1 MQLTREAAMTPYNF
15 IPFPKNVIY
24 RYDKFENLP
33 SHGFQENNKLKSGCI
48 EYTVESKSP
57 LFIGNGNQ
65 EFFNIDG
72 EYMIPGSS
80 IRGRVRTN
88 AEILS
93 YAKPQFIGEQTF
105 WYRALAD
112 KSIRLRNEYTED
124 LKNRNKNTSEDNKSL
139 EDVVQAGYLIKKGNR
154 YEITPAKKD
163 NKNRYFQRVGESRLR
178 EMSINN
184 ENKESIFMYKNMDWE
199 KINDLKRDRKNQKKY
214 NKDQITRKIDNI
226 FRENKRNNRN
236 DSNSFKPYSQK
247 VWYRTDETG
256 TVIDISSRSH
266 EDWKRGHLANS
277 SNLGNKQ
284 VHYLIFEDS
293 SESLIVP
300 REVISNFNVNV
311 KYRDVQEKNL
321 YGIRREVNKKPIFY
335 KINSRNQI
343 EVIGFTPY
351 LKIPYKN
358 SILSGVRFKNLDNE
372 KVDYVQAMFGMTET
386 TSDKKKTRN
395 YKSRLIFDNLKLETA
410 AAPNNE
416 YKLPLMN
423 PNPKSFQLYLK
434 QSSDDLNNLVSY
446 NNEFDLNGYKFYYL
460 KNDYHLPS
468 KEPSGNYISTIKP
481 LENVKFRGKVYFKN
495 LNDDEL
501 GLLLTAI
508 EPFKSSLDNLGQG
521 KPFGFGKVK
530 ITVEKLLMDQNK
542 NINKKSYDLYKEIQ
556 DIISDSKTTQN
567 IYDDV
572 KDIDYYK
579 KEFKEEIK
587 KLKEKYGN
595 EDTTD
600 IIEMMNYSKLMEVDY
615 EKYQYMNVKRF
626 SEREVLPS
634 INQLQ
639 KPSRGNSNKNTN
651 VNVSLMIE
659 EIKNAQKRINQN
671 QDKTMYESYV
681 MNSKSI
687 LVLSKLS
694 ADEVNV
700 RKILNS
706 FRRVDYK
713 QLNYNSFDSI
723 RNISKYDIIIF
734 NNYNGSKE
742 KDENGL
748 HYTNELEALDN
759 LMNSNKDKAYLY
771 FNTRR
776 QNYMGNFD
784 GVYHYSS
791 TNVTLFN
798 AVIDLARY
806 EEDIR

>member
-1 MQLTREAAMTPYNF
+1 MQITRETAMTPYNF
-15 IPFPKNVIY
+15 IPFPKKVIY

-57 LFIGNGNQ
+57 LFIGSGNQ

-112 KSIRLRNEYTED
+112 KSKKLNKEYIEN
-124 LKNRNKNTSEDNKSL
+124 LKNKNRLEDNKSL

-178 EMSINN
+178 KMSINN
-184 ENKESIFMYKNMDWE
+184 ENKESIFMYKNMDWGE
-199 KINDLKRDRKNQKKY
+199 INALKRDRKNEKTQY

-226 FRENKRNNRN
+226 LRDNKKAYRY
-236 DSNSFKPYSQK
+236 DSNAFKPYSQK
-247 VWYRTDETG
+247 VWYITDETG
-256 TVIDISSRSH
+256 TVVDISSISH
-266 EDWKRGHLANS
+266 ENWKRGHLANS

-284 VHYLIFEDS
+284 VHYLIFGDS

-300 REVISNFNVNV
+300 RTVISNFSVNV
-311 KYRDVQEKNL
+311 EYRNNQEKNL
-321 YGIRREVNKKPIFY
+321 YEINKDFNEKPVFY
-335 KINSRNQI
+335 KINSKNEV

-358 SILSGVRFKNLDNE
+358 SILSGVRFENSDNE

-386 TSDKKKTRN
+386 TSDKNKTRN
-395 YKSRLIFDNLKLETA
+395 YKSRVIFDNLKLETA
-410 AAPNNE
+410 AAPNDE

-423 PNPKSFQLYLK
+423 PKPTSFQLYLK
-434 QSSDDLNNLVSY
+434 QNSDDLKDLVNY
-446 NNEFDLNGYKFYYL
+446 NNQFELNGYKFYYL
-460 KNDYHLPS
+460 KNNHHLPS
-468 KEPSGNYISTIKP
+468 ETLTGDYISTIKP
-481 LENVKFRGKVYFKN
+481 LEDVKFRGKVYFKN

-501 GLLLTAI
+501 GLLLTAL
-508 EPFKSSLDNLGQG
+508 EPFKNSLDNLGQG

-556 DIISDSKTTQN
+556 DIISNNKTTQN

-572 KDIDYYK
+572 TDIDYYK

-600 IIEMMNYSKLMEVDY
+600 IIEMMNYSKLMEVNH
-615 EKYQYMNVKRF
+615 EKYQYMDIKRF
-626 SEREVLPS
+626 KEREVLPS
-634 INQLQ
+634 IDQLQ

-651 VNVSLMIE
+651 VNAAGVIE
-659 EIKNAQKRINQN
+659 KIKNAQKRINQN

-713 QLNYNSFDSI
+713 LLNYNSFDSI

>member
-1 MQLTREAAMTPYNF
+1 MQITRETAMTPYNF
-15 IPFPKNVIY
+15 IPFPKKVIY

-33 SHGFQENNKLKSGCI
+33 SHGFQENNKLKSGYI

-124 LKNRNKNTSEDNKSL
+124 LKNRNKNTAEDNKSL

-199 KINDLKRDRKNQKKY
+199 EISDLKRDRKNEKTQY
-214 NKDQITRKIDNI
+214 NKDQITKTIESLLI
-226 FRENKRNNRN
+226 KNKN
-236 DSNSFKPYSQK
+236 NSFKPYSQK

-284 VHYLIFEDS
+284 VHYIIFEDS
-293 SESLIVP
+293 SKSLIVP

-386 TSDKKKTRN
+386 ISDKKKTRN
-395 YKSRLIFDNLKLETA
+395 YKSRLIFDNLKLETEA
-410 AAPNNE
+410 VPNDE

-508 EPFKSSLDNLGQG
+508 EPFKNSLDNLGQG

-530 ITVEKLLMDQNK
+530 ITIEKLLMDQNE
-542 NINKKSYDLYKEIQ
+542 NTNKKSYDLYKEIQ
-556 DIISDSKTTQN
+556 DIIRDNKTTQN

-572 KDIDYYK
+572 TDIEHYK

-600 IIEMMNYSKLMEVDY
+600 IIKMMNYSKLMEVDY

-634 INQLQ
+634 IDQLQ
-639 KPSRGNSNKNTN
+639 DYNLLKN
-651 VNVSLMIE
+651 
-659 EIKNAQKRINQN
+659 
-671 QDKTMYESYV
+671 DESMKEDSQVKILNDTYV

-694 ADEVNV
+694 ADEANI
-700 RKILNS
+700 RKFLSS

-713 QLNYNSFDSI
+713 LLNYNSFDSI
-723 RNISKYDIIIF
+723 RKISKYDIIIF

-742 KDENGL
+742 KDENG
-748 HYTNELEALDN
+748 YKTQCTKELEALDN
-759 LMNSNKDKAYLY
+759 FMNSNKDKAYLY
-771 FNTRR
+771 FNTRK
-776 QNYMGNFD
+776 QNYMGDFND
-784 GVYHYSS
+784 ICNISNNPNNS
-791 TNVTLFN
+791 QILLN
-798 AVIDLARY
+798 AVIRAACKSEGL
-806 EEDIR
+806 

>member
-1 MQLTREAAMTPYNF
+1 MQPTRETAMTPYNF

-33 SHGFQENNKLKSGCI
+33 SHGFEENNKLKSGFI

-57 LFIGNGNQ
+57 LFIGNGNK
-65 EFFNIDG
+65 EFFNIEG
-72 EYMIPGSS
+72 KYMIPGSS

-112 KSIRLRNEYTED
+112 KSKKLNKEYIEN
-124 LKNRNKNTSEDNKSL
+124 LKNKNTSEDNKSL

-184 ENKESIFMYKNMDWE
+184 ENKESIFMYKNIDWE
-199 KINDLKRDRKNQKKY
+199 KINDLKRDRENEETKFK
-214 NKDQITRKIDNI
+214 KDQITRKIDDI
-226 FRENKRNNRN
+226 LRENKRNNRN
-236 DSNSFKPYSQK
+236 DSNAFKPYSQK
-247 VWYRTDETG
+247 VWYRTDDSG
-256 TVIDISSRSH
+256 TVIDISSINH
-266 EDWKRGHLANS
+266 EDWKKGHLANS

-300 REVISNFNVNV
+300 RKVISNFSVNV
-311 KYRDVQEKNL
+311 EYRNSQEKNL
-321 YGIRREVNKKPIFY
+321 YGISKEVNKKPVFY
-335 KINSRNQI
+335 KVNFKNEV

-358 SILSGVRFKNLDNE
+358 SILSGVRFKNPDNE

-386 TSDKKKTRN
+386 TSDKKRTRN

-410 AAPNNE
+410 AAPNDE

-423 PNPKSFQLYLK
+423 PKPTSFQLYLK
-434 QSSDDLNNLVSY
+434 QNSDDLKDLVNY
-446 NNEFDLNGYKFYYL
+446 NNELELNGYKFYYL
-460 KNDYHLPS
+460 KNNHHLPS
-468 KEPSGNYISTIKP
+468 EDLTGDYISTIKP
-481 LENVKFRGKVYFKN
+481 LEEVKFKGKIYFKN

-501 GLLLTAI
+501 GLLLTAL
-508 EPFKSSLDNLGQG
+508 EPFKNSLDNLGQG

-556 DIISDSKTTQN
+556 EIISENKTTKN

-572 KDIDYYK
+572 TDIDHYK
-579 KEFKEEIK
+579 KTFKEEIK

-600 IIEMMNYSKLMEVDY
+600 IIKMMNYSKLMEVDY
-615 EKYQYMNVKRF
+615 EKYQYMDIKRF
-626 SEREVLPS
+626 REREVLPS
-634 INQLQ
+634 IDQLQ

-651 VNVSLMIE
+651 VDEISVIE
-659 EIKNAQKRINQN
+659 KIKNAQKRINQN

-694 ADEVNV
+694 TDEVNV
-700 RKILNS
+700 RKILSS

-713 QLNYNSFDSI
+713 LLNYNSFDSI

-748 HYTNELEALDN
+748 HDTNELEALDN
-759 LMNSNKDKAYLY
+759 LMKSNRDKAYLY